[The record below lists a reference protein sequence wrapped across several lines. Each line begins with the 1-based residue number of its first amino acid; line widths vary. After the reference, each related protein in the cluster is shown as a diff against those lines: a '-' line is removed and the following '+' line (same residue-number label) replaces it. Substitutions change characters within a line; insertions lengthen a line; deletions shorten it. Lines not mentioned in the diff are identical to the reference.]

1 MNFIWE
7 KGDLLKKNSSEAN
20 IGGGRPHRPPFKSA
34 IVKHSICNC

>member
-20 IGGGRPHRPPFKSA
+20 MGAAAPTVPPFKSA